1 MEKEKRVIHRD
12 NIIKIMK
19 KIYNYLFSVFLSLFA
34 LAACDE
40 DNEEIVPMSYTDPVA
55 TVTKID
61 PVEGYV
67 GNEFTVSGSDFG
79 IITED
84 VKVFI
89 GSQEAVVVSCA
100 DDAILAKVPESAT
113 NGKITVEVFGQRV
126 ETDLVYRVLGKPGVS
141 VVKPSYGFPGAS
153 IVFEGQ
159 EFVSSKTLYTL
170 TFGTSTDKAEIVGT
184 PIDTE
189 FMAKIPETAVSGVM
203 TLIMAEQ
210 TIDLASYPFTVLK
223 HATLDTPKEDEPVLS
238 GFAGSKFAITGTN
251 LLQELLDKSVEGL
264 EPLKVTFFKA
274 GGEPV
279 EAAIDTDNLTDK
291 SIPLTVP
298 ASLEAGDYTIT
309 VITPFET
316 IGTQLKYT
324 VLPMPTVTG
333 ISTKAGYINAEV
345 TIIGQNFGT
354 KAENIQVFFGETICD
369 KVTLNDKGNIVVN
382 VPKGVSSEAP
392 VKIKLIIQGKEI
404 EMGESGTFEVWETP
418 EITSVETP
426 YIYPNGTLVKAGQEI
441 TFTGKGFGTDKN
453 SVTVT
458 FEGISVPVT
467 VKEIT
472 TTSITVTVPQGFNG
486 GKVTMVFEGIA
497 QPVESDMLQPL
508 PVDGD
513 ISQYVLMNYKQPFE
527 YVKEGGDK
535 GFHKKGEWAKAAYW
549 IVQNSNLTA
558 GEGGA
563 AVDLAFKTKYGDG
576 SDAGL
581 ALQTDWGFDNPKN
594 DGKVYQTSHLQ
605 KGKYKLTAHVYEY
618 DGRGFTGY
626 VAVCKGNEMAN
637 TSDIP
642 SKSLANASISGT
654 GDVVVDILVEEPT
667 DVVIGFVCTITVK
680 QGRAKIDNFKL
691 ELVEQ

>member
-1 MEKEKRVIHRD
+1 
-12 NIIKIMK
+12 MK
-19 KIYNYLFSVFLSLFA
+19 KIYNYLFPVFLSLFA

-184 PIDTE
+184 PTDTE
-189 FMAKIPETAVSGVM
+189 FTAKVPETAVSGVM

-223 HATLDTPKEDEPVLS
+223 HATLDTPKEDEPVPS

-251 LLQELLDKSVEGL
+251 LVQELLDKSVEGL

-354 KAENIQVFFGETICD
+354 KAENIQVFFGETVCD

-392 VKIKLIIQGKEI
+392 VKIKLII
-404 EMGESGTFEVWETP
+404 
-418 EITSVETP
+418 
-426 YIYPNGTLVKAGQEI
+426 
-441 TFTGKGFGTDKN
+441 
-453 SVTVT
+453 
-458 FEGISVPVT
+458 
-467 VKEIT
+467 
-472 TTSITVTVPQGFNG
+472 
-486 GKVTMVFEGIA
+486 
-497 QPVESDMLQPL
+497 
-508 PVDGD
+508 
-513 ISQYVLMNYKQPFE
+513 
-527 YVKEGGDK
+527 
-535 GFHKKGEWAKAAYW
+535 
-549 IVQNSNLTA
+549 
-558 GEGGA
+558 
-563 AVDLAFKTKYGDG
+563 
-576 SDAGL
+576 
-581 ALQTDWGFDNPKN
+581 
-594 DGKVYQTSHLQ
+594 
-605 KGKYKLTAHVYEY
+605 
-618 DGRGFTGY
+618 
-626 VAVCKGNEMAN
+626 
-637 TSDIP
+637 
-642 SKSLANASISGT
+642 
-654 GDVVVDILVEEPT
+654 
-667 DVVIGFVCTITVK
+667 
-680 QGRAKIDNFKL
+680 
-691 ELVEQ
+691 

>member
-1 MEKEKRVIHRD
+1 
-12 NIIKIMK
+12 MK
-19 KIYNYLFSVFLSLFA
+19 KIYNYLFPVFLSLFA

-40 DNEEIVPMSYTDPVA
+40 DNEEIVSMSYTDPVA

-184 PIDTE
+184 PTDTE
-189 FMAKIPETAVSGVM
+189 FTAKIPETAVSGVM

-223 HATLDTPKEDEPVLS
+223 HATLDTPKEDEPVPS

-251 LLQELLDKSVEGL
+251 LVQELLDKSVEGL
-264 EPLKVTFFKA
+264 EPLKVTFSKA

-345 TIIGQNFGT
+345 MIIGQNFGT
-354 KAENIQVFFGETICD
+354 KAENIQVFFGETVCD

-426 YIYPNGTLVKAGQEI
+426 YIYPYGTLVKAGQEI

-458 FEGISVPVT
+458 FEGISVPLRL
-467 VKEIT
+467 KR
-472 TTSITVTVPQGFNG
+472 
-486 GKVTMVFEGIA
+486 
-497 QPVESDMLQPL
+497 LL
-508 PVDGD
+508 R
-513 ISQYVLMNYKQPFE
+513 L
-527 YVKEGGDK
+527 
-535 GFHKKGEWAKAAYW
+535 
-549 IVQNSNLTA
+549 L
-558 GEGGA
+558 
-563 AVDLAFKTKYGDG
+563 L
-576 SDAGL
+576 L
-581 ALQTDWGFDNPKN
+581 
-594 DGKVYQTSHLQ
+594 
-605 KGKYKLTAHVYEY
+605 
-618 DGRGFTGY
+618 
-626 VAVCKGNEMAN
+626 
-637 TSDIP
+637 
-642 SKSLANASISGT
+642 
-654 GDVVVDILVEEPT
+654 
-667 DVVIGFVCTITVK
+667 
-680 QGRAKIDNFKL
+680 
-691 ELVEQ
+691 

>member
-1 MEKEKRVIHRD
+1 
-12 NIIKIMK
+12 MK
-19 KIYNYLFSVFLSLFA
+19 KIYNYLFPVFLSLFA

-40 DNEEIVPMSYTDPVA
+40 DNEEIVSMSYTDPVA

-184 PIDTE
+184 PTDTE
-189 FMAKIPETAVSGVM
+189 FTAKIPETAVS
-203 TLIMAEQ
+203 
-210 TIDLASYPFTVLK
+210 
-223 HATLDTPKEDEPVLS
+223 
-238 GFAGSKFAITGTN
+238 SKFAITGTN
-251 LLQELLDKSVEGL
+251 LVQELLDKSVEGL

-354 KAENIQVFFGETICD
+354 KAENIQVFFGETVCD

-404 EMGESGTFEVWETP
+404 EMGESGTFEVWATP

-426 YIYPNGTLVKAGQEI
+426 YIYPYGTLVKAGQEI

-513 ISQYVLMNYKQPFE
+513 IAQYVLMNYKQPFE

>member
-1 MEKEKRVIHRD
+1 
-12 NIIKIMK
+12 MK
-19 KIYNYLFSVFLSLFA
+19 KIYSYLFPVFLSFFA

-55 TVTKID
+55 TVTKIE

-67 GNEFTVSGSDFG
+67 GNEFTINGDDFG
-79 IITED
+79 IRTED

-184 PIDTE
+184 PTDTE
-189 FMAKIPETAVSGVM
+189 FTAKIPETAVSGVM

-210 TIDLASYPFTVLK
+210 TIDLTSYPFTVLK
-223 HATLDTPKEDEPVLS
+223 HATLDIPKEDEPVPS

-251 LLQELLDKSVEGL
+251 LVQELLDKSVEGL
-264 EPLKVTFFKA
+264 EPLKVIFSKA

-279 EAAIDTDNLTDK
+279 EAVIDTDNLMDK

-324 VLPMPTVTG
+324 VLPMPTVTS

-354 KAENIQVFFGETICD
+354 KAENIQVFFGET
-369 KVTLNDKGNIVVN
+369 
-382 VPKGVSSEAP
+382 
-392 VKIKLIIQGKEI
+392 
-404 EMGESGTFEVWETP
+404 
-418 EITSVETP
+418 
-426 YIYPNGTLVKAGQEI
+426 
-441 TFTGKGFGTDKN
+441 
-453 SVTVT
+453 
-458 FEGISVPVT
+458 
-467 VKEIT
+467 
-472 TTSITVTVPQGFNG
+472 
-486 GKVTMVFEGIA
+486 
-497 QPVESDMLQPL
+497 
-508 PVDGD
+508 
-513 ISQYVLMNYKQPFE
+513 
-527 YVKEGGDK
+527 
-535 GFHKKGEWAKAAYW
+535 
-549 IVQNSNLTA
+549 
-558 GEGGA
+558 
-563 AVDLAFKTKYGDG
+563 
-576 SDAGL
+576 
-581 ALQTDWGFDNPKN
+581 
-594 DGKVYQTSHLQ
+594 
-605 KGKYKLTAHVYEY
+605 
-618 DGRGFTGY
+618 
-626 VAVCKGNEMAN
+626 
-637 TSDIP
+637 
-642 SKSLANASISGT
+642 SL
-654 GDVVVDILVEEPT
+654 
-667 DVVIGFVCTITVK
+667 
-680 QGRAKIDNFKL
+680 
-691 ELVEQ
+691 

>member
-1 MEKEKRVIHRD
+1 
-12 NIIKIMK
+12 MK
-19 KIYNYLFSVFLSLFA
+19 KIYNDLFLVFFSLFVVI
-34 LAACDE
+34 ACDE
-40 DNEEIVPMSYTDPVA
+40 NNDEIVPMTYTNPVA
-55 TVTKID
+55 SVTNIN

-67 GNEFTVSGSDFG
+67 GDPFTITGTNFG
-79 IITED
+79 IRTEH
-84 VKVFI
+84 VKVYI
-89 GSQEAVVVSCA
+89 GSQEAEIVSCE
-100 DDAILAKVPESAT
+100 DKSIVAKVPESAT
-113 NGKITVEVFGQRV
+113 NGNISVEVYKQKV
-126 ETDLVYRVLGKPGVS
+126 ETEFGYRVLGKPGVS
-141 VVKPSYGFPGAS
+141 SVTPSYGFPGAE
-153 IVFEGQ
+153 IVFKGQ
-159 EFVSSKTLYTL
+159 EFALSDALYML
-170 TFGTSTDKAEIVGT
+170 QFGSEDKAKIVEIT
-184 PIDTE
+184 NDKE
-189 FMAKIPETAVSGVM
+189 FTAIVPESAVSGIISFAIGTQMIDM
-203 TLIMAEQ
+203 T
-210 TIDLASYPFTVLK
+210 SYPFTVLQ
-223 HATLDTPKEDEPVLS
+223 HATLDAPKEGEPIPS
-238 GFAGSKFAITGTN
+238 GFAGSAFAITGTN
-251 LLQELLDKSVEGL
+251 LVQELLDKSVEGL
-264 EPLKVTFFKA
+264 EPLKVTFSKA

-354 KAENIQVFFGETICD
+354 KAENIQVFFGETVCD

-404 EMGESGTFEVWETP
+404 EMGESGTFEVWATP

-426 YIYPNGTLVKAGQEI
+426 YIYPYGTLVKAGQEI

-467 VKEIT
+467 VKKIT

-513 ISQYVLMNYKQPFE
+513 ITSYVLKNSVQPFQG
-527 YVKEGGDK
+527 YGFEGASREWDREGLHDWEKTNIKNAGGLQYPGDK
-535 GFHKKGEWAKAAYW
+535 NERDPNGCIALHQWGQKNNQNGKMWQKTKLPKGTYRFDLGGIALGVSSGYVNAVFVICEGTTDSAIPIYVNGTWVEKQSGVKGEIPMQRDHKSEDS
-549 IVQNSNLTA
+549 VEVTL
-558 GEGGA
+558 E
-563 AVDLAFKTKYGDG
+563 
-576 SDAGL
+576 
-581 ALQTDWGFDNPKN
+581 N
-594 DGKVYQTSHLQ
+594 DTEL
-605 KGKYKLTAHVYEY
+605 
-618 DGRGFTGY
+618 
-626 VAVCKGNEMAN
+626 
-637 TSDIP
+637 
-642 SKSLANASISGT
+642 
-654 GDVVVDILVEEPT
+654 VV
-667 DVVIGFVCTITVK
+667 GFVVWANNTVWATFNSITVH
-680 QGRAKIDNFKL
+680 
-691 ELVEQ
+691 LVK

>member
-1 MEKEKRVIHRD
+1 MNDVEKEKRVIHRD

-19 KIYNYLFSVFLSLFA
+19 KIYNYLFPVFLSLFA

-40 DNEEIVPMSYTDPVA
+40 DNEEIVSMSYTDPVA

-223 HATLDTPKEDEPVLS
+223 HATLDTPKEDEPVPS

-251 LLQELLDKSVEGL
+251 LVQELLDKSVEGL

-309 VITPFET
+309 VITPFEA

-404 EMGESGTFEVWETP
+404 
-418 EITSVETP
+418 
-426 YIYPNGTLVKAGQEI
+426 
-441 TFTGKGFGTDKN
+441 
-453 SVTVT
+453 
-458 FEGISVPVT
+458 
-467 VKEIT
+467 
-472 TTSITVTVPQGFNG
+472 
-486 GKVTMVFEGIA
+486 
-497 QPVESDMLQPL
+497 
-508 PVDGD
+508 
-513 ISQYVLMNYKQPFE
+513 
-527 YVKEGGDK
+527 
-535 GFHKKGEWAKAAYW
+535 
-549 IVQNSNLTA
+549 
-558 GEGGA
+558 
-563 AVDLAFKTKYGDG
+563 
-576 SDAGL
+576 
-581 ALQTDWGFDNPKN
+581 
-594 DGKVYQTSHLQ
+594 
-605 KGKYKLTAHVYEY
+605 
-618 DGRGFTGY
+618 DGR
-626 VAVCKGNEMAN
+626 
-637 TSDIP
+637 
-642 SKSLANASISGT
+642 
-654 GDVVVDILVEEPT
+654 
-667 DVVIGFVCTITVK
+667 IGHI
-680 QGRAKIDNFKL
+680 
-691 ELVEQ
+691 

>member
-1 MEKEKRVIHRD
+1 
-12 NIIKIMK
+12 MK
-19 KIYNYLFSVFLSLFA
+19 KIYNYLFPVFLSLFA

-40 DNEEIVPMSYTDPVA
+40 DNEEIVSMSYTDPVA

-203 TLIMAEQ
+203 TLIMVEQ

-223 HATLDTPKEDEPVLS
+223 HATLDTPKEDEPVPS

-251 LLQELLDKSVEGL
+251 LVQELLDKSVEGL

-354 KAENIQVFFGETICD
+354 KAENIQVFFGETVCD

-404 EMGESGTFEVWETP
+404 EMGESGTFEVWATP
-418 EITSVETP
+418 EITSVETL
-426 YIYPNGTLVKAGQEI
+426 YIYPYGTLVKAGQEI

-497 QPVESDMLQPL
+497 QPVESDILQPL

-642 SKSLANASISGT
+642 SKSLANASYFGY
-654 GDVVVDILVEEPT
+654 G
-667 DVVIGFVCTITVK
+667 
-680 QGRAKIDNFKL
+680 
-691 ELVEQ
+691 

>member
-1 MEKEKRVIHRD
+1 MNDVEKEKRVIHRD

-19 KIYNYLFSVFLSLFA
+19 KIYNYLFPVFLSLFA

-40 DNEEIVPMSYTDPVA
+40 DNEEIVSMSYTDPVA

-153 IVFEGQ
+153 LVFEGQ

-184 PIDTE
+184 PTDTE
-189 FMAKIPETAVSGVM
+189 FTAKVPETAVSGVM

-223 HATLDTPKEDEPVLS
+223 HATLDTP
-238 GFAGSKFAITGTN
+238 
-251 LLQELLDKSVEGL
+251 
-264 EPLKVTFFKA
+264 
-274 GGEPV
+274 
-279 EAAIDTDNLTDK
+279 
-291 SIPLTVP
+291 
-298 ASLEAGDYTIT
+298 
-309 VITPFET
+309 
-316 IGTQLKYT
+316 
-324 VLPMPTVTG
+324 
-333 ISTKAGYINAEV
+333 AEV

-354 KAENIQVFFGETICD
+354 KAENIQVFFGETVCD

-404 EMGESGTFEVWETP
+404 EMGESGTFEVWATP
-418 EITSVETP
+418 EITSVETL
-426 YIYPNGTLVKAGQEI
+426 YIYPYGTLVKAGQEI

-497 QPVESDMLQPL
+497 QPVESDILQPL